1 MFRISLLLLLLISS
15 CSIISENTFGTGN
28 FPHSNKFYERFP
40 ANKKAIVIMKYD
52 AETYKERLLWCKF
65 SGEDDEIKNIND
77 CREIGDS
84 DSYKILMFEPGI
96 YKLADYAANK
106 KQYVFGNSR
115 KSLLSKL
122 PLSFEVK
129 SAEIA
134 YVGLIK
140 KKGAS
145 YEIIDEFDLIERPL
159 KTKNYQELKGLF
171 SNSLKDIEWFVKQYH
186 ASLSHVIKRLVDEKK
201 KVSKNSGNG
210 VEDFSANVSCDG
222 FCNKEALRKR
232 EKEINS
238 DKEKYSNKY
247 FQQLISELNFD
258 KERCGLGNKKAGDKK
273 IKSKKSNKAEI
284 TTKNAK

>member
-1 MFRISLLLLLLISS
+1 MFRISLLLLLLTSS

-28 FPHSNKFYERFP
+28 SPHSNKFYERFP
-40 ANKKAIVIMKYD
+40 SNKKAIVIMKYD
-52 AETYKERLLWCKF
+52 AETYKEPLLWCKF
-65 SGEDDEIKNIND
+65 SGEDDKIKNIND
-77 CREIGDS
+77 CKEVGNS
-84 DSYKILMFEPGI
+84 DYYKILMFEPGI

-129 SAEIA
+129 SAEIV

-145 YEIIDEFDLIERPL
+145 YEIIDEFGLIERPL
-159 KTKNYQELKGLF
+159 KTKNYQELKGLL
-171 SNSLKDIEWFVKQYH
+171 SNSLKDIEWLVKQYH
-186 ASLSHVIKRLVDEKK
+186 SSLSHVIKRLVDEKK

-210 VEDFSANVSCDG
+210 VENFAANVSCDG

-247 FQQLISELNFD
+247 FQQLINELNFD
-258 KERCGLGNKKAGDKK
+258 KERCGLRNKKSGDKK
-273 IKSKKSNKAEI
+273 IKSKKSNKAKI
-284 TTKNAK
+284 NVKNAK